1 MERRRLLETVKESF
15 AGPGALFER
24 AERELRRFG
33 DRLKELGGLPAE
45 SERRLA
51 EWQERTRE
59 GWRRTDQAV
68 ERMLG
73 ELQGLVRLPSQE
85 DLTRLGERITALED
99 RFAALQAHGREK
111 GGAAPRRG
119 V

>member
-1 MERRRLLETVKESF
+1 MEGRRLLETVKESF
-15 AGPGALFER
+15 SGPGALFER
-24 AERELRRFG
+24 AEHELKRFG

-85 DLTRLGERITALED
+85 DLTRLRERITALEE
-99 RFAALQAHGREK
+99 RFSALQAHARAR
-111 GGAAPRRG
+111 GGQARRRG
-119 V
+119 A